1 MLTTSLPGMPPL
13 LPLFFVLSSPLAVP
27 CQLVTFLVLQKLFT
41 SPTKPSTFLSLFSS
55 PVSALVLLSSLLVG
69 FYISIH
75 NIFDGLRADDRPPVS
90 EVIGRRPI
98 YAVSM
103 IFYFLFTLPSCLA
116 KNIAT
121 MLAGRMIAGLA
132 SSAPFTNVGGT
143 IADVWDTKDRGLP
156 MAMFSSTL
164 L

>member
-1 MLTTSLPGMPPL
+1 MPPL
-13 LPLFFVLSSPLAVP
+13 LLLFFVLSLPLVVP
-27 CQLVTFLVLQKLFT
+27 CQLVTFLVPPKLFM
-41 SPTKPSTFLSLFSS
+41 SPTKPSTFPSLFSS
-55 PVSALVLLSSLLVG
+55 PASALVLLSLPLVG
-69 FYISIH
+69 PYISTH
-75 NIFDGLRADDRPPVS
+75 NIFNGLLADDLTSVS
-90 EVIGRRPI
+90 EVVGRRPI

-143 IADVWDTKDRGLP
+143 IADIWDTKDRGLP